1 MSFWFILIS
10 KALRKSKVYHMD
22 STRIFLQ
29 THEKV
34 VWFDVSVNQEL
45 LAGIVHHLES
55 INYLKEEHQS
65 GMEAE
70 FSTTRS

>member
-1 MSFWFILIS
+1 MNVWFVLIS
-10 KALRKSKVYHMD
+10 EALRESEIDHVD
-22 STRIFLQ
+22 PTRIFLQ

-55 INYLKEEHQS
+55 IDYLKE
-65 GMEAE
+65 
-70 FSTTRS
+70 